1 MPKEQSHP
9 GEFTSCSS
17 SKNAKEKSNCATLR
31 ASLAGNHRN
40 LSGMGDMSKHMLCC
54 DSEKDSG
61 YSEAGSDDQQSSD
74 REPKRASSL
83 TSSSSTTHEELT
95 PIYIFKN
102 LQSGADQLLHGPLSW
117 AGGWQSLTG
126 GKAAAQLVLIQQ
138 PVVPAPSTSSLPS
151 CSSLTPRQAHAKR
164 GGNRTN
170 LPNNNKNSYLPILN
184 SYPRI
189 APHPGKEI
197 PEGKSPAMGLKESG
211 SEGQS
216 QSKRVRTEEEKRED
230 PVIGHLLRPEQQ
242 HREAKGVHNCLPGCC
257 SCQPKPQHNRQKSHS
272 TGSPS
277 VSSSQTPSPPSS
289 SDSSSSPSSSSP
301 PSSTAHSPDCPGPDS
316 TSTRQRRFLN
326 TAEILNQS
334 GLLAITLRTKELLK
348 QNAATEREIIQ
359 LRQHTQL
366 LCHIAQASQSSSNH
380 DPGKLNKLFQ
390 DMNASGS
397 YPTLDLDHM
406 KAHSSGSGQQS
417 RIRDEEDVHTRVT
430 TTNGSPSRVVSLY
443 HTYDGV
449 SPPSPLFAPSPDIEE
464 VPCEPE
470 SSSNTVSALVPA
482 PGQELGLP
490 LEKVASRFSDNS
502 GLTCLL

>member
-1 MPKEQSHP
+1 MPKEQGHS

-17 SKNAKEKSNCATLR
+17 SKNAKEKSNSATLR
-31 ASLAGNHRN
+31 ASLAGSHRN
-40 LSGMGDMSKHMLCC
+40 LSGMGDMSKHMLCF

-61 YSEAGSDDQQSSD
+61 YSEAGSDDQHSND
-74 REPKRASSL
+74 KEPKRASSQT
-83 TSSSSTTHEELT
+83 TSSSTSHDNLT

-117 AGGWQSLTG
+117 AGGWQSLAG

-138 PVVPAPSTSSLPS
+138 PVVPAPSTSSPTS
-151 CSSLTPRQAHAKR
+151 CSSLTPRQAHVKR

-189 APHPGKEI
+189 APHPGKET
-197 PEGKSPAMGLKESG
+197 PEGKGAVPATGLKENG

-230 PVIGHLLRPEQQ
+230 PMVGHSLRLEQQ
-242 HREAKGVHNCLPGCC
+242 QREAKGVHSCLPGCC
-257 SCQPKPQHNRQKSHS
+257 SCQPKLQHNRQKPHS

-277 VSSSQTPSPPSS
+277 ISSSQTPSPPSS
-289 SDSSSSPSSSSP
+289 SDSSSSSSP

-348 QNAATEREIIQ
+348 QNAATEREILQ

-366 LCHIAQASQSSSNH
+366 LCHIAQASQSSSSD
-380 DPGKLNKLFQ
+380 DPAKLNKLFQ
-390 DMNASGS
+390 DMKASGS
-397 YPTLDLDHM
+397 YPTLDPDRVKM
-406 KAHSSGSGQQS
+406 HSSSQHQS
-417 RIRDEEDVHTRVT
+417 RIRDEEDVHMTVT

-449 SPPSPLFAPSPDIEE
+449 SPPSPLFAPSPDIQE

-470 SSSNTVSALVPA
+470 SSSNTVSSFVPG
-482 PGQELGLP
+482 PEQELGLP
-490 LEKVASRFSDNS
+490 LEKAVSRFSDNS
-502 GLTCLL
+502 GLNCLL